1 MVVAMIPGMAAREV
15 AVAALGAIYAVGGE
29 EGALAEILA
38 RQWSLASGLA
48 FLAWY
53 VFAPQCV
60 ATLAV
65 VRRETGG
72 WLWPLVMFAYML
84 GLAYGGAFL
93 VFQGARLLGGG

>member
-1 MVVAMIPGMAAREV
+1 MVVALIPGMAAREV

-29 EGALAEILA
+29 EGALAGILA

-53 VFAPQCV
+53 VFAPQCI

-72 WLWPLVMFAYML
+72 WLWPTVMFGYML
-84 GLAYGGAFL
+84 GLAYAAAFL
-93 VFQGARLLGGG
+93 VFQASRALGLA